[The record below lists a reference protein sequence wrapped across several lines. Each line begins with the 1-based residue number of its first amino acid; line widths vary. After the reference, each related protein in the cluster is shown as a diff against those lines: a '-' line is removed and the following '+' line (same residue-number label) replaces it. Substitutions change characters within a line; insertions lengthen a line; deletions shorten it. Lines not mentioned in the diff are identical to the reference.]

1 MSKTVAYIRVSSKD
15 QNLDRQLEEL
25 KKLGIEEKYI
35 YQDKQSGKDF
45 ERIGYQYMKKSL
57 EKGDTLVIKE
67 LDRIGRNQEEL
78 KKEWE
83 YFKNNEINVR
93 VLDLPALNINYDD
106 ENIKP
111 LAKMISNIIFEI
123 MSWKAQNERET
134 IKKRQ
139 AEGIKIAKAKKI
151 KFGRPCIKM
160 PENFA
165 NIYKIWRSGK
175 ITATKAME
183 ILNLKR
189 NTFYNFV
196 KIYEGKSIR
205 NV

>member
-1 MSKTVAYIRVSSKD
+1 MAKIVAYVRVSSKD
-15 QNLDRQLEEL
+15 QNLDRQLDEL

-78 KKEWE
+78 KKEWQ
-83 YFKNNEINVR
+83 YFKDNEINVR

-134 IKKRQ
+134 IRKRQ

-151 KFGRPCIKM
+151 KFGRPCVKM
-160 PENFA
+160 PDNFKE
-165 NIYKIWRSGK
+165 IYTKWKNGE
-175 ITATKAME
+175 ITATKGME
-183 ILNLKR
+183 LTGLKK
-189 NTFYNFV
+189 NKFYDFIKLYKNQE
-196 KIYEGKSIR
+196 K
-205 NV
+205 

>member
-1 MSKTVAYIRVSSKD
+1 MSKTVAYIRVSTKD

-45 ERIGYQYMKKSL
+45 DRIGYQYMKKSL

-78 KKEWE
+78 KKEWQ
-83 YFKNNEINVR
+83 YFKDNEINVR

-134 IKKRQ
+134 IRKRQ

-151 KFGRPCIKM
+151 KFGRPCVKM
-160 PENFA
+160 PDNFME
-165 NIYKIWRSGK
+165 IYTMWKNGE
-175 ITATKAME
+175 ITATKGME
-183 ILNLKR
+183 LSGLKK
-189 NTFYNFV
+189 NKFYDFIKLYKN
-196 KIYEGKSIR
+196 
-205 NV
+205 

>member
-1 MSKTVAYIRVSSKD
+1 MSKTVAYIRVSTKD

-45 ERIGYQYMKKSL
+45 DRIGYQYMKKSL

-78 KKEWE
+78 KKEWQ
-83 YFKNNEINVR
+83 YFKDNEINVR

-134 IKKRQ
+134 IRKRQ

-151 KFGRPCIKM
+151 KFGRPCVKM
-160 PENFA
+160 PDNFME
-165 NIYKIWRSGK
+165 IYTMWKNGE
-175 ITATKAME
+175 ITATKGME
-183 ILNLKR
+183 LSGLKK
-189 NTFYNFV
+189 NKFYDFIKLYKNQE
-196 KIYEGKSIR
+196 K
-205 NV
+205 